1 MVQFTTV
8 TPHVCHMS
16 LCLHCIT
23 MILDYTHRL
32 ILTYYPVILCLN
44 TLFKVSTSSIV
55 DYITCLRLHLSLH
68 QLGPQLSPYL
78 NRLHNLSTGQHRLL
92 SPLDYTPS
100 SPLLSNHMKSLQG
113 KLYFLSTPNTPSS

>member
-32 ILTYYPVILCLN
+32 ILTYYPIILCLN
-44 TLFKVSTSSIV
+44 TLFKVSTPSIV
-55 DYITCLRLHLSLH
+55 DYITFLRLPHLSPPE
-68 QLGPQLSPYL
+68 PQLSPYL
-78 NRLHNLSTGQHRLL
+78 NILHNLSTGQHRLL

-100 SPLLSNHMKSLQG
+100 SPLLSDHLKSLQG